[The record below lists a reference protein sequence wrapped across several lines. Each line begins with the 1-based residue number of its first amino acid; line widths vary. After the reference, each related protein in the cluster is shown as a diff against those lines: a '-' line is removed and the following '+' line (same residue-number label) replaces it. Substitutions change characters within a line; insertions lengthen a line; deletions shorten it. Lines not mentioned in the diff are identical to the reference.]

1 MIKPTAQ
8 TIVKAALETLREE
21 GFAGA
26 SSRAIAR
33 RGGFNQA
40 LIFYHYGSVEAVLL
54 AAVRQLSEARL
65 ARYREVV
72 APIEKLEELVPAM
85 ADLWKEDEAEGH
97 VRVVAQV
104 IAGSANRPEL
114 ARQVVEQTEPWIAL
128 AYLWSAEGDLEQADE
143 ALRQSLDRA
152 PRYADLH
159 YQRGLLDRARGDTK
173 AALRSFRAALRARSK
188 LSSTGWRSR
197 TRASLAERTTSSR
210 SRAARLR

>member
-8 TIVKAALETLREE
+8 TIVKAALETLRED

-40 LIFYHYGSVEAVLL
+40 LIFYPFGSVDSALM
-54 AAVRQLSEARL
+54 AATAQLSDERL

-72 APIEKLEELVPAM
+72 EPIGTLEELVPAM
-85 ADLWKEDEAEGH
+85 ADLWKEDEAAGH

-114 ARQVVEQTEPWIAL
+114 ARQV
-128 AYLWSAEGDLEQADE
+128 LE
-143 ALRQSLDRA
+143 
-152 PRYADLH
+152 
-159 YQRGLLDRARGDTK
+159 
-173 AALRSFRAALRARSK
+173 
-188 LSSTGWRSR
+188 
-197 TRASLAERTTSSR
+197 
-210 SRAARLR
+210 